1 MKKLSLVLSLSIL
14 LLGCK
19 KENTTS
25 CPDPVL
31 NCAGVSCLL
40 TYYYFDF
47 RLIDKDTS
55 EDLIF
60 GPSPRYSVSDI
71 ELFADAAKT
80 VSIPITADNAQKLFK
95 VQEAQPEMYLV
106 VAGTTSYKI
115 SVDFKKIDCCSYRV
129 KNLKIDNQSLCV
141 CCTDAIELKID

>member
-1 MKKLSLVLSLSIL
+1 MKKLSLALMLTIL

-19 KENTTS
+19 KEDTSS

-31 NCAGVSCLL
+31 NCAGVNCLL
-40 TYYYFDF
+40 TYYYLDF
-47 RLIDKDTS
+47 RVIDNDTS
-55 EDLIF
+55 EDLVF

-95 VQEAQPEMYLV
+95 VQQAEPEMYLV
-106 VAGTTSYKI
+106 VAGATSYKI
-115 SVDFKKIDCCSYRV
+115 SADFRKTDCCSYRV
-129 KNLKIDNQSLCV
+129 KNLKIDDQSICV
-141 CCTDAIELKID
+141 CCSDAVELKVD